1 MFIINY
7 NYIGRFKKYGNKKP
21 KKNKKNKLL
30 KKLYY
35 LKFLIKI
42 ILVIVFYIISRT
54 LLKKYLIQKKIEEE
68 QRNNTKN
75 YETYFFNY
83 YQSLKNVSYKND
95 SLFSEYKNIIFQ
107 SLSEHAKKTI
117 SSIENIYFDFYY
129 KFGNMLISLN
139 KVIFYCEI
147 INCKKIFVWKNND
160 FFIRNN
166 IIDEKYNLTIQV
178 IESPS
183 EIINNDNLTALH
195 FNPFYHFL
203 GIKPDNRY
211 SVFKDEILKNIP
223 FIKADPN
230 DLYMHIKSGDIFVPP
245 IIYSTLAQPPLCFY
259 KTIINNNKFKKIY
272 IVSSDELN
280 PVINELIKS
289 YENIIF
295 EHNNL
300 DLDIAKLAYGYN
312 IVGSISSFSIGII
325 KINDNLRKFW
335 EYDIYNLNEKVYHL
349 HHSISD
355 YKRNYTIYQM
365 KPSRNYKE
373 YMYCWK
379 GSRKQLN
386 IMIRDKCSKEFKI
399 IEPNN

>member
-139 KVIFYCEI
+139 KVIFYC
-147 INCKKIFVWKNND
+147 
-160 FFIRNN
+160 
-166 IIDEKYNLTIQV
+166 
-178 IESPS
+178 
-183 EIINNDNLTALH
+183 
-195 FNPFYHFL
+195 
-203 GIKPDNRY
+203 
-211 SVFKDEILKNIP
+211 
-223 FIKADPN
+223 
-230 DLYMHIKSGDIFVPP
+230 
-245 IIYSTLAQPPLCFY
+245 
-259 KTIINNNKFKKIY
+259 
-272 IVSSDELN
+272 
-280 PVINELIKS
+280 
-289 YENIIF
+289 
-295 EHNNL
+295 
-300 DLDIAKLAYGYN
+300 
-312 IVGSISSFSIGII
+312 
-325 KINDNLRKFW
+325 
-335 EYDIYNLNEKVYHL
+335 
-349 HHSISD
+349 
-355 YKRNYTIYQM
+355 
-365 KPSRNYKE
+365 
-373 YMYCWK
+373 
-379 GSRKQLN
+379 
-386 IMIRDKCSKEFKI
+386 
-399 IEPNN
+399 